1 MVLVRPFSDDAFRQ
15 PNIKRLLEI
24 TKAIPFGNRGAP
36 KGEPWD
42 AEIKV
47 TTQNGTVLKNRVNN
61 MVGRSGDNPMT
72 IGELKEKFIDCS
84 SCVLT
89 KGHSETAFQQLI
101 DLQNLENIGLL
112 IKNLE
117 FTGA

>member
-1 MVLVRPFSDDAFRQ
+1 MVLAGPFSDYAFRQ

-47 TTQNGTVLKNRVNN
+47 TTQNGKVLKNRVNN

-84 SCVLT
+84 SCILT

-101 DLQNLENIGLL
+101 DLENLENIDLL
-112 IKNLE
+112 IKNHY
-117 FTGA
+117 FTGV